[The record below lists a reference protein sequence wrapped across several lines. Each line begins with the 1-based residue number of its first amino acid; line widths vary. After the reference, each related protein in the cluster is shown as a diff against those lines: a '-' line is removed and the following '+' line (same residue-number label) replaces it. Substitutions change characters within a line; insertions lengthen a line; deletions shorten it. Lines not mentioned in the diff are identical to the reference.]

1 MAEKDIR
8 AKLKTKWADWTIC
21 AILIINLL
29 RQLFNFLGV
38 AIEGHYTKHEAYEI
52 LSTLDEF
59 SRNCGHYLI
68 NNLTQH
74 INREAILNLGFA
86 IFVVAVYFY
95 SKRKRSK

>member
-1 MAEKDIR
+1 MADKDIR

-38 AIEGHYTKHEAYEI
+38 AIEGHYRKHEAYEI

-68 NNLTQH
+68 NNLMQQ
-74 INREAILNLGFA
+74 INREAVLNLGFA
-86 IFVVAVYFY
+86 IFAVFVYFY
-95 SKRKRSK
+95 CKDKK